1 MTTTTLPAAG
11 SAEAAPAAEKGGKKK
26 LLIMLVAV
34 LAIGGGAYWFLLKPH
49 GPSKP
54 QPGAVLKMDS
64 IQVNLASGHYL
75 KIGIALQLTK
85 SASSDLDGSQALD
98 ATIEEFSGRDM
109 STLTK
114 PGQREKLKRQLE
126 TTLEKDYDGEVMG
139 VYFTDFVTQ

>member
-1 MTTTTLPAAG
+1 MTVTMPAQGA
-11 SAEAAPAAEKGGKKK
+11 ATEAAEPAKKGKKK
-26 LLIMLVAV
+26 LLIILVAV
-34 LAIGGGAYWFLLKPH
+34 LAIGGGAYWFVLKPH

-75 KIGIALQLTK
+75 KIGVALQLTK
-85 SASSDLDGSQALD
+85 GASSDLDGSQALD

-109 STLTK
+109 NSLTK
-114 PGQREKLKRQLE
+114 PGQREKLKSQLE
-126 TTLEKDYDGEVMG
+126 ATLRKDYDGDVMG